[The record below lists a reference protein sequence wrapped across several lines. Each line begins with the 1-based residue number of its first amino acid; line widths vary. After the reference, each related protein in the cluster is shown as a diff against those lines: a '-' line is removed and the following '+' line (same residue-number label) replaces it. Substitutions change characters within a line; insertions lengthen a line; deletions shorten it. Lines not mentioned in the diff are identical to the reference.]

1 MGIQG
6 LARFIDDHGAILTD
20 DQFRNSKLIIDGTYL
35 YHSLYF
41 NSCVDQQ
48 HGGDYDDFED
58 QVCKFFKALRDCGIE
73 PYVIIHGGSDFS
85 DKKFETQLHHVQ
97 SRINTANNLSKGLQG
112 SGLLPILIKQVF
124 KQVLSSL
131 KVPFAQCIFEADQEI
146 ASLAERW
153 NCPVMS
159 NNSDFY
165 IFDIQAGYL
174 PFFHFQW
181 QNASTQ
187 RWSSQNYIPCKR
199 YTTTSFCRHFNINRQ
214 LLPVFAA
221 IAGIDYVNLDK
232 ICFPIRWEDNL
243 PMEPNRN
250 PSKNPRADMLLK
262 WLASFQEQQEALDNV
277 PRLIVSR
284 NNQHNMDSA
293 LQALSLSTETY
304 QLQPGCLE
312 RFFIKD
318 KAPDP
323 SHLPDHLSV
332 LPDWT
337 LLPLM
342 KGTLSS
348 SIIHI
353 LQLRPVIQGV
363 QVEDHSFPSGNNTS
377 RPVRQVVFGL
387 LLGERREVE
396 EYDREGINL
405 TSSMVKAILPRAAQQ
420 MQLDMLNQVLRLEV
434 FLETLGVSQS
444 TLNGLPSH
452 LELPVAVTYYW
463 LRHAH
468 PQPDHPLLQALLL
481 GLVYGELCRQR
492 KTNDSSLFCVSG
504 FIEEGPVLERLR
516 GLIQRGASNLDL
528 AVAHAYSQWQ
538 RCMRD
543 VLDLNQLLCFPLPE
557 PQIAWLYRG
566 TLVHQLVDE
575 LRGVVTPDSLLMEDP
590 SSGQLY
596 RAMLEAILN
605 SQETEFSDRGH
616 RSFTFIDID

>member
-1 MGIQG
+1 MGVSG
-6 LARFIDDHGAILTD
+6 LTSFIDDHGTFLTD
-20 DQFRNSKLIIDGTYL
+20 YHFRNSKLVIDGSNL

-41 NSCVDQQ
+41 KSRLDQK

-73 PYVIIHGGSDFS
+73 PYVIIDGGSDFS
-85 DKKFETQLHHVQ
+85 DKKFETLLYRVQ
-97 SRINTANNLSKGLQG
+97 STLNKANNLSKGLWG

-153 NCPVMS
+153 NCPVLS
-159 NNSDFY
+159 YDSDFY

-174 PFFHFQW
+174 PISHFKW

-199 YTTTSFCRHFNINRQ
+199 YTTTSFCRHFKINRQ

-221 IAGIDYVNLDK
+221 ITGNDYVNLDK
-232 ICFPIRWEDNL
+232 MGFPIRWEDKL
-243 PMEPNRN
+243 PMEPNRR
-250 PSKNPRADMLLK
+250 PRVVFFNKLLN

-284 NNQHNMDSA
+284 NNQHNMDAA
-293 LQALSLSTETY
+293 LQALSLSIETY

-312 RFFIKD
+312 QFFIKD

-323 SHLPDHLSV
+323 GHLPDHLSV

-342 KGTLSS
+342 KGILPS
-348 SIIHI
+348 SIIYI

-363 QVEDHSFPSGNNTS
+363 QVEDPSLASGNNTS
-377 RPVRQVVFGL
+377 RPIRQVVFGL

-420 MQLDMLNQVLRLEV
+420 MQLDMLNQAPHSVRLEV

-444 TLNGLPSH
+444 TLNGIPPH
-452 LELPVAVTYYW
+452 LGLPVAVTYYW

-468 PQPDHPLLQALLL
+468 LRPDHPFLQALLL

-492 KTNDSSLFCVSG
+492 KSQTG

-543 VLDLNQLLCFPLPE
+543 GLDLNQLLCFPLPE
-557 PQIAWLYRG
+557 PQIAWLYKG

-605 SQETEFSDRGH
+605 SQETEATGQPDGPSADSGAGGRRG
-616 RSFTFIDID
+616 

>member
-41 NSCVDQQ
+41 KSCFDQK

-97 SRINTANNLSKGLQG
+97 SRINTANSLSKGLRG

-153 NCPVMS
+153 NCPVLS

-174 PFFHFQW
+174 PFSHFKW

-187 RWSSQNYIPCKR
+187 RGSSQRYIPCKR
-199 YTTTSFCRHFNINRQ
+199 YTTTSFCRYFNINRQ

-221 IAGIDYVNLDK
+221 IAGNDYVNLNK
-232 ICFPIRWEDNL
+232 MGFPIRWEDKL
-243 PMEPNRN
+243 PMEPNRR
-250 PSKNPRADMLLK
+250 PRVAFFNRLLD
-262 WLASFQEQQEALDNV
+262 WLARFQEQQEALDSV
-277 PRLIVSR
+277 PRLIGHGK
-284 NNQHNMDSA
+284 NNMDSA

-312 RFFIKD
+312 KFFIKG

-323 SHLPDHLSV
+323 GHLPDHLSV

-363 QVEDHSFPSGNNTS
+363 QVEDHSLPSGNNTS
-377 RPVRQVVFGL
+377 RPIRQVVFGL
-387 LLGERREVE
+387 LLGESRAVK
-396 EYDREGINL
+396 EYDRDGINL
-405 TSSMVKAILPRAAQQ
+405 TSSMVKAILPSAAQQ
-420 MQLDMLNQVLRLEV
+420 MQLDMLNQAPHAVRLEV

-444 TLNGLPSH
+444 TLNGVPPH

-468 PQPDHPLLQALLL
+468 PRPDHPLLQALLL

-492 KTNDSSLFCVSG
+492 KSQRG

-516 GLIQRGASNLDL
+516 RLIQRGARSLDKG
-528 AVAHAYSQWQ
+528 VAHAYSQWQ

-543 VLDLNQLLCFPLPE
+543 GLDLNQLLCFPLPE

-566 TLVHQLVDE
+566 TLVHQLVGK
-575 LRGVVTPDSLLMEDP
+575 LRGGVTPDSLLMEDP

-596 RAMLEAILN
+596 KNMLGSILN
-605 SQETEFSDRGH
+605 SQETEATGQQPL
-616 RSFTFIDID
+616 TQPPL